1 MLPNRNERL
10 VLNIGSA
17 VTVVPNDDP
26 RRAGLSIGHDGSLAL
41 AATGMAVVLDMDVAD
56 WLALA
61 EAAAAVACALAAQRD
76 PELARAATLAMA
88 EAAGHA

>member
-26 RRAGLSIGHDGSLAL
+26 RRAGLSVGATGTIAIAVADTAVVMDMNAADWAVLAEVASAVARAL
-41 AATGMAVVLDMDVAD
+41 AQREA
-56 WLALA
+56 ALA
-61 EAAAAVACALAAQRD
+61 PVATIDMVGAV
-76 PELARAATLAMA
+76 
-88 EAAGHA
+88 GHA